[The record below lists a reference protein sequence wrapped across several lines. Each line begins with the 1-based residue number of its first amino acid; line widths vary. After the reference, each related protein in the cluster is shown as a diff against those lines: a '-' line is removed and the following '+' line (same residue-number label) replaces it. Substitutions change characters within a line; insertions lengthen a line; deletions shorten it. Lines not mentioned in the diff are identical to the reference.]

1 MNQLQKI
8 SFHRY
13 RFKMNNFTC
22 VFCERKLNLSEINKK
37 ATVCHKCFS
46 KSRVEKIQTEG
57 FLKENFTKT
66 WSATLFK
73 KYVIYLKELG
83 ISVETIRKHTSK
95 VLRVLQTAENELLR
109 PSDINEE
116 WLESTLEKSPNSKG
130 VRSSLFNFLIK
141 EGYLSLNADEGI
153 LTSIRE
159 ALGQIPTGFRR
170 LLDIYINERME
181 LRNRQVKFNARNPL
195 SLLTVKTDM
204 EIFIRLVRWFQNNC
218 NHIESW
224 DTVQQEDVHE
234 FLLTLT
240 PKHREIVRKD
250 LLVLFKLAKRKR
262 VITHIPILDIKS
274 RELPPTIEPL
284 TFDEQVKVANLIKS
298 CLYEQPL
305 ECLLTSLCFYHGL
318 SSSHIRNIKISDV
331 KVEIKAIYFNDR
343 PPVYLSDEEL
353 ILINEYVKQRS
364 NIRNVKNKHYLILSS
379 SSSEVYQDRPISNPF
394 IARKVKAFCGFTPK
408 SLRITCF
415 SMIASNFGPQIL
427 VEGFGLSLTQASRY
441 GKLEDYLLE
450 EQIRSERDFI
460 KENGT

>member
-1 MNQLQKI
+1 
-8 SFHRY
+8 
-13 RFKMNNFTC
+13 MNNTC
-22 VFCERKLNLSEINKK
+22 VFCGRKLNLSEINKK
-37 ATVCHKCFS
+37 ATVCHNCFG
-46 KSRVEKIQTEG
+46 KARIEKIQTEG

-66 WSATLFK
+66 WSVTLFK
-73 KYVIYLKELG
+73 NYVLYLKELG
-83 ISVETIRKHTSK
+83 IGIGTIRRHTSK
-95 VLRVLQTAENELLR
+95 VLLLLQTAENELLR
-109 PSDINEE
+109 PSDINEG
-116 WLESTLEKSPNSKG
+116 WLVSTLEKIPNSKG
-130 VRSSLFNFLIK
+130 VKSSLFNFLIK

-159 ALGQIPTGFRR
+159 GLKQAPKGFIR
-170 LLDIYINERME
+170 LLEIYFNERME

-195 SLLTVKTDM
+195 SLLTIKTDI
-204 EIFIRLVRWFQNNC
+204 EIFVRLARWFQINC
-218 NHIESW
+218 KHIESW
-224 DTVQQEDVHE
+224 DTVQQEDVHK

-262 VITHIPILDIKS
+262 LITHIPILDIKS

-305 ECLLTSLCFYHGL
+305 DCLLTSLCFYHGL

-331 KVEIKAIYFNDR
+331 KVEMKAIYFNDR

-353 ILINEYVKQRS
+353 VLINEYVKQRS
-364 NIRNVKNKHYLILSS
+364 NIRNVKNKRYLILSS
-379 SSSEVYQDRPISNPF
+379 SSSEVYQDRPINNPF

-450 EQIRSERDFI
+450 EQIQTQREYISRYSD
-460 KENGT
+460 K